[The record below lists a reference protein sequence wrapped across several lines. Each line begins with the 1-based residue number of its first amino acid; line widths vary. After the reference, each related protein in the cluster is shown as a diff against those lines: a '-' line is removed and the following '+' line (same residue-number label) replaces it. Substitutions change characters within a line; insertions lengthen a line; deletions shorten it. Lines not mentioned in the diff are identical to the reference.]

1 MTKKQ
6 LPTHLQ
12 KIFKLLPLGMD
23 LPITGSDMERLT
35 GLDVRT
41 IREHIRQLI
50 VDYGIPVCGGRDN
63 KQGGYY
69 IPQNETE
76 RLAGVLPLQK
86 QYDQEHKR
94 IHALMTAEQLKD
106 ELDIEYKTLQRWEK
120 HGLKRYQPPLE
131 DTRKIFYRV
140 SDILIFLGVENG
152 R

>member
-1 MTKKQ
+1 MRGKGYGQRT
-6 LPTHLQ
+6 
-12 KIFKLLPLGMD
+12 KLLVWRRRHDQKTTTNTSTKDFQAPTAWNGLAYHGA
-23 LPITGSDMERLT
+23 DMERLT

-63 KQGGYY
+63 KLGGYY

-94 IHALMTAEQLKD
+94 IHALLTAD
-106 ELDIEYKTLQRWEK
+106 LQDWR
-120 HGLKRYQPPLE
+120 RFR
-131 DTRKIFYRV
+131 DV
-140 SDILIFLGVENG
+140 
-152 R
+152 

>member
-23 LPITGSDMERLT
+23 LPITGADMERLT

-63 KQGGYY
+63 KLGGYY

-94 IHALMTAEQLKD
+94 IM
-106 ELDIEYKTLQRWEK
+106 
-120 HGLKRYQPPLE
+120 RY
-131 DTRKIFYRV
+131 
-140 SDILIFLGVENG
+140 
-152 R
+152 

>member
-1 MTKKQ
+1 M
-6 LPTHLQ
+6 
-12 KIFKLLPLGMD
+12 
-23 LPITGSDMERLT
+23 
-35 GLDVRT
+35 
-41 IREHIRQLI
+41 
-50 VDYGIPVCGGRDN
+50 
-63 KQGGYY
+63 
-69 IPQNETE
+69 PQNETE

>member
-1 MTKKQ
+1 MTEKQ

-23 LPITGSDMERLT
+23 LPITGADMERLT

-76 RLAGVLPLQK
+76 RLLECYHSKSNTTRNISV
-86 QYDQEHKR
+86 Y
-94 IHALMTAEQLKD
+94 M
-106 ELDIEYKTLQRWEK
+106 
-120 HGLKRYQPPLE
+120 RY
-131 DTRKIFYRV
+131 
-140 SDILIFLGVENG
+140 
-152 R
+152 